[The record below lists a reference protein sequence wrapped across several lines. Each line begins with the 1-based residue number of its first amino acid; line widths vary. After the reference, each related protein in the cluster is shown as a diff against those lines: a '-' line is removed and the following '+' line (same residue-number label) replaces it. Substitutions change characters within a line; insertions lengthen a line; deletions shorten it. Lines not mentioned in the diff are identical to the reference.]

1 MANLIIDNPIIEH
14 WLKVKFEND
23 IKKLEKYIEDM
34 AIGWYID
41 NYYEEY
47 GNKLRDKDILM
58 KFLNI
63 DETTAKEIEHKIYL
77 YMRANHIIIAD
88 EEYIKEELEN
98 AKSIINDIKSKI

>member
-23 IKKLEKYIEDM
+23 SKKLEKYIEDM
-34 AIGWYID
+34 AIDWYID

-47 GNKLRDKDILM
+47 GNKLSDENVLM
-58 KFLNI
+58 KLLNI

-88 EEYIKEELEN
+88 EEYIKDSFEAVN
-98 AKSIINDIKSKI
+98 RYFKDSN